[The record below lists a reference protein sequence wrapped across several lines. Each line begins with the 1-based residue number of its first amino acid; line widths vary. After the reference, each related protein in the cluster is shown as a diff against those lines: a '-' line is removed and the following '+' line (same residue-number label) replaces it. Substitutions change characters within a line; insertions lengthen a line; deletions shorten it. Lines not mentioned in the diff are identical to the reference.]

1 MRTERL
7 AFWAGFLL
15 YAVSLLLPAVAG
27 RGVYTPELPSV
38 AGCTLD
44 WFLYPLIYIH
54 LHNAGDFFTD
64 DPIKNVSITISGWIN
79 PAFLFTVLLSLAGKT
94 PILTRVFRN
103 IVIVM
108 MPFCWIAFRYSGVY
122 PREGYFL
129 WTGAMLLV
137 LLSTSKITAPQ
148 SAPDSTRPVLA
159 P

>member
-1 MRTERL
+1 MRAERL

-38 AGCTLD
+38 AGWTLD

-54 LHNAGDFFTD
+54 LHSAGDFFTAG
-64 DPIKNVSITISGWIN
+64 PIENLSIAISGWIN
-79 PAFLFTVLLSLAGKT
+79 PAFLFTVLLSLVGKT

-103 IVIVM
+103 TVIVM

-129 WTGAMLLV
+129 WTGGMLLV
-137 LLSTSKITAPQ
+137 LLSSKITAPQ
-148 SAPDSTRPVLA
+148 SAPDSTRPMVA
-159 P
+159 S

>member
-1 MRTERL
+1 MRAERL
-7 AFWAGFLL
+7 AFWTGFLL

-44 WFLYPLIYIH
+44 WFLFPMTYIS
-54 LHNAGDFFTD
+54 LHGPGGTSDFFTD
-64 DPIKNVSITISGWIN
+64 DPIKNVSIAISGWIN
-79 PAFLFTVLLSLAGKT
+79 PVFLFTVLLALVGKT

-137 LLSTSKITAPQ
+137 LLSSKLTR
-148 SAPDSTRPVLA
+148 DSTLTAVA